1 MTATIEQSNSDR
13 VLGEDAFGGML
24 DNAVD
29 LAQRVIYFPVR
40 HHSPAC
46 AWHVLKLIR
55 QIRPA
60 AVLIEGPRDA
70 TPLIPLLVHGETRMP
85 VAIYATYVRRHEG
98 VPPDRHAAYY
108 PLCDFSPELVA
119 VQAALEISARVA
131 FIDLTFPEK
140 VEAHVLDRA
149 EGAPLGQ
156 QRSQSMQDESWFT
169 HSRLLKAACV
179 RTGSRDPDDL
189 WDHLFEVDYRER
201 STADFVRNV
210 LAYCALARRDHTH
223 EILTADGCLAR
234 EQAMAAAVAEEKGNV
249 IVVTGG
255 FHTVAL
261 PRTAPAMPKPLKIEP
276 DDHQLVLMRYSFEQL
291 DRLNGYA
298 SGMPAPEFYQRMW
311 NDQEVAPL
319 LVETARLCRHK
330 NLGVSTADAIAAT
343 SHAQRLA
350 VLRGHVLAS
359 REDVLDGVRSVF
371 IKGSDDAEGIPVL
384 AIARKL
390 LAGDRV
396 GNVPAEAGQPLIVH
410 DFRNTATLLKIK
422 LDRLDK
428 TEATLDLYRRAIH
441 REISRLFHRLGFLEV
456 PFATFVRGPD
466 FVAGVN
472 LERIQEVW
480 SYSWSPQT
488 ESTLIERS
496 LYGSTIAEAANA
508 LLLERFQEAEGQG
521 QGRSA
526 AVATQLV
533 LHACRMGLHK
543 HTQDLLARIGSLL
556 AEDAALD
563 SVVQAMETLLVLEV
577 SREPLEAHHLS
588 GLRELAT
595 TAYQRACYLIPGLVN
610 TPPED
615 EARLLDSLNALVQAV
630 QSLGDGPDLAQ
641 LRSEALRQLADSAG
655 GSAAMRGGAVGLLY
669 GDGLLDD
676 SSLVARLRGDL
687 LSSRDD
693 GADGPNFLRGLMKT
707 ARSALWQVPGILAC
721 LNEIMRDWDSD
732 RFVKMLPLL
741 RLALSDF
748 TPRET
753 DKIAR
758 QVAAMLGAESL
769 KVAYQPDVSSA
780 EMLRGVAVDAQVRAA
795 LAADGLEEFCE
806 AASTPDG
813 RSISPPLSK
822 GGEGGVG

>member
-1 MTATIEQSNSDR
+1 MSPLLSPFPDG
-13 VLGEDAFGGML
+13 LL
-24 DNAVD
+24 KSAVD
-29 LAQRVIYFPVR
+29 LTQRVIYFPVR

-46 AWHVLKLIR
+46 AWHVRKLIR
-55 QIRPA
+55 EVRPA
-60 AVLIEGPRDA
+60 GVLIEGPRDA

-98 VPPDRHAAYY
+98 APPDRNAAYY

-119 VQAALEISARVA
+119 VQAALEIGAKVA

-140 VEAHVLDRA
+140 IEAHVLDRD
-149 EGAPLGQ
+149 EGAPLVRP
-156 QRSQSMQDESWFT
+156 RSQSLQDETWFT
-169 HSRLLKAACV
+169 HSRLLQAACV

-201 STADFVRNV
+201 ATDDFMHNV
-210 LAYCALARRDHTH
+210 LAYCALARHDHTD
-223 EILTADGCLAR
+223 EILAADGCLAR
-234 EQAMAAAVAEEKGNV
+234 EQAMAAAIAEERGKV

-255 FHTVAL
+255 FHSVAL
-261 PRTAPAMPKPLKIEP
+261 PETRPALPKPLKIAP

-311 NDQEVAPL
+311 DDQDIAQL
-319 LVETARLCRHK
+319 LVEAARLCRNK

-350 VLRGHVLAS
+350 VLRGHVRTS

-371 IKGSDDAEGIPVL
+371 IKGSADAEGVPVL

-396 GNVPAEAGQPLIVH
+396 GNVPAEAGQPPIVH
-410 DFRNTATLLKIK
+410 DFRNTAALLKLK
-422 LDRLDK
+422 LDKIDK
-428 TEATLDLYRRAIH
+428 SEVTLDLYRRAVH
-441 REISRLFHRLGFLEV
+441 RDISRLFHRLAFLEV
-456 PFATFVRGPD
+456 PFGTFVRGPD

-480 SYSWSPQT
+480 TYSWSPQT
-488 ESTLIERS
+488 ESSLIERS
-496 LYGSTIAEAANA
+496 LYGSTIVEAANA
-508 LLLERFQEAEGQG
+508 MLLERFQAAEGQG

-533 LHACRMGLHK
+533 LHACRMGLHR
-543 HTQDLLARIGSLL
+543 HTQDLLSRIGRLM

-563 SVVQAMETLLVLEV
+563 SVVTAMETLLVLEV

-615 EARLLDSLNALVQAV
+615 EAKLLDALNSLFQAV

-641 LRSEALRQLADSAG
+641 LRGDALHVLAASAG
-655 GSAAMRGGAVGLLY
+655 GSAAERSGCSMA
-669 GDGLLDD
+669 
-676 SSLVARLRGDL
+676 
-687 LSSRDD
+687 
-693 GADGPNFLRGLMKT
+693 T
-707 ARSALWQVPGILAC
+707 AS
-721 LNEIMRDWDSD
+721 
-732 RFVKMLPLL
+732 
-741 RLALSDF
+741 
-748 TPRET
+748 
-753 DKIAR
+753 
-758 QVAAMLGAESL
+758 
-769 KVAYQPDVSSA
+769 
-780 EMLRGVAVDAQVRAA
+780 
-795 LAADGLEEFCE
+795 
-806 AASTPDG
+806 
-813 RSISPPLSK
+813 
-822 GGEGGVG
+822 

>member
-1 MTATIEQSNSDR
+1 MPAESTILIDDRLTAPVNLT
-13 VLGEDAFGGML
+13 
-24 DNAVD
+24 
-29 LAQRVIYFPVR
+29 QRVIYFPVR

-46 AWHVLKLIR
+46 AWHVRKLIAE
-55 QIRPA
+55 IRPA

-85 VAIYATYVRRHEG
+85 VAIYATYVRRLEG
-98 VPPDRHAAYY
+98 APPDRNAAYY

-119 VQAALEISARVA
+119 LQAAIEIGAKVA

-140 VEAHVLDRA
+140 IEAHVLDRA
-149 EGAPLGQ
+149 EGAPLDRR
-156 QRSQSMQDESWFT
+156 RSQSLQDEAWFT
-169 HSRLLKAACV
+169 HSRLLDAACL

-189 WDHLFEVDYRER
+189 WDHLFEVDYRELA
-201 STADFVRNV
+201 TDVFIRNV
-210 LAYCALARRDHTH
+210 LAYCALARQDHTD
-223 EILTADGCLAR
+223 EVLAADGCLAR
-234 EQAMAAAVAEEKGNV
+234 EQAMAAAVAEEQGRV
-249 IVVTGG
+249 VVVTGG
-255 FHTVAL
+255 FHSVAL
-261 PRTAPAMPKPLKIEP
+261 PQTAPAHPQPLKIAPE
-276 DDHQLVLMRYSFEQL
+276 DHQLVLMRYSFEQL

-311 NDQEVAPL
+311 DNQDVAQL
-319 LVETARLCRHK
+319 LVETARLCRDR

-350 VLRGHVLAS
+350 ALRGHDMVS

-371 IKGSDDAEGIPVL
+371 IKGADDAEGVPVL

-396 GNVPAEAGQPLIVH
+396 GNVPAEAGQPPIVH
-410 DFRNTATLLKIK
+410 DFRNTATLLKLK

-428 TEATLDLYRRAIH
+428 TEVTLDLYRRTTH
-441 REISRLFHRLGFLEV
+441 RDISRLFHRLAFLEV

-480 SYSWSPQT
+480 TYSWSPQT
-488 ESTLIERS
+488 ESSLIERS

-508 LLLERFQEAEGQG
+508 LLLERFQAAEGQG

-533 LHACRMGLHK
+533 LHACRMGLHR
-543 HTQDLLARIGSLL
+543 HTQDLLSRVGGLL

-563 SVVQAMETLLVLEV
+563 SVVSAMETLLVLEV

-588 GLRELAT
+588 GLHELAT
-595 TAYQRACYLIPGLVN
+595 TAYHRACYLIPGLVN

-615 EARLLDSLNALVQAV
+615 EAKLLDALNSLFQAV
-630 QSLGDGPDLAQ
+630 RSLGDGPDLQQ
-641 LRSEALRQLADSAG
+641 LRADALRQLADSAG

-669 GDGLLDD
+669 GDGLVTDED
-676 SSLVARLRGDL
+676 LVQRLRGHL
-687 LSSRDD
+687 LSSRED
-693 GADGPNFLRGLMKT
+693 GIDGPHFLRGLMKS
-707 ARSALWQVPGILAC
+707 ARSALWQVPAILAS
-721 LNEIMRDWDSD
+721 LNEIMRGWDSD

-741 RLALSDF
+741 RLALSDL

-753 DKIAR
+753 DTIAKR
-758 QVAAMLGAESL
+758 VAVMLGAESL

-780 EMLRGVAVDAQVRAA
+780 EMLRGVAVDAAVRAT
-795 LAADGLEEFCE
+795 LAADGLEEF
-806 AASTPDG
+806 
-813 RSISPPLSK
+813 L
-822 GGEGGVG
+822 

>member
-1 MTATIEQSNSDR
+1 MSSVVEKIPAAIGEESFRGLLQST
-13 VLGEDAFGGML
+13 
-24 DNAVD
+24 VD
-29 LAQRVIYFPVR
+29 LTQRVIYFPVR

-46 AWHVLKLIR
+46 AWHVRKLIR
-55 QIRPA
+55 EARPA

-85 VAIYATYVRRHEG
+85 VAIYATYVRRQEG
-98 VPPDRHAAYY
+98 NPPDRNAAYY

-119 VQAALEISARVA
+119 LQAALEIGARAA

-140 VEAHVLDRA
+140 VEADVLQRE
-149 EGAPLGQ
+149 EGAPLGRRQ
-156 QRSQSMQDESWFT
+156 SQSLQDEAWLT
-169 HSRLLKAACV
+169 HSRLLQAACV

-201 STADFVRNV
+201 ATEDFIRNV
-210 LAYCALARRDHTH
+210 LAYCALARQDYTD
-223 EILTADGCLAR
+223 EVLAADGCLAR
-234 EQAMAAAVAEEKGNV
+234 EQAMAAAVAEERRKV
-249 IVVTGG
+249 VVVTGG
-255 FHTVAL
+255 FHSVAL
-261 PRTAPAMPKPLKIEP
+261 PATRPALPKPLKIAP

-311 NDQEVAPL
+311 NDQDAAQL
-319 LVETARLCRHK
+319 LVETARLCRDK

-350 VLRGHVLAS
+350 VLRGHSAAS

-371 IKGSDDAEGIPVL
+371 IKGSDDAEGVPVL

-396 GNVPAEAGQPLIVH
+396 GNVPAEAGQPPIVH
-410 DFRNTATLLKIK
+410 DFRNTATLLKLK

-428 TEATLDLYRRAIH
+428 SEVTLDLYRRATH
-441 REISRLFHRLGFLEV
+441 RDISRLFHRLGFLQV
-456 PFATFVRGPD
+456 PFGTFVRGPD

-480 SYSWSPQT
+480 TYSWSPQT
-488 ESTLIERS
+488 ESSLIERS

-508 LLLERFQEAEGQG
+508 LLLERFQEAEAQG

-533 LHACRMGLHK
+533 LHACRMGLHR
-543 HTQDLLARIGSLL
+543 HTQDLLARIGGLL

-563 SVVQAMETLLVLEV
+563 SVASAMETLLVLEV
-577 SREPLEAHHLS
+577 SREPLEAHHLT

-595 TAYQRACYLIPGLVN
+595 TAYQRACYLLPGLIN
-610 TPPED
+610 TPAEN
-615 EARLLDSLNALVQAV
+615 EAKLLDALNSLFQAV
-630 QSLGDGPDLAQ
+630 RSLGDGPDLQ
-641 LRSEALRQLADSAG
+641 LLRGEALRVLADSAG

-669 GDGLLDD
+669 GDGLVTDD
-676 SSLVARLRGDL
+676 DLVTRLRGDL

-693 GADGPNFLRGLMKT
+693 GVDGPNFLRGLMKT

-721 LNEIMRDWDSD
+721 LNEIMRGWDSD

-741 RLALSDF
+741 RLALADF

-753 DKIAR
+753 DRIAR
-758 QVAAMLGAESL
+758 QIAVMLGAESL

-780 EMLRGVAVDAQVRAA
+780 EMLRGVAVDALVRAA
-795 LAADGLEEFCE
+795 LAADGLEEFVNPQ
-806 AASTPDG
+806 SDQ
-813 RSISPPLSK
+813 R
-822 GGEGGVG
+822 